1 MSPGGSSPSWAPAA
15 TARTSAAPGARSSSC
30 AAPSAPT
37 ARGGAAGAST
47 SSTAPGPCS
56 TASPRSARTC
66 ARPTCAAPRSGSGRA
81 RTQTA
86 AGGRRLPR
94 TTPSRSPARG
104 RARPRRRRG
113 RSSGSW
119 PRTGP
124 RARPCSAAST
134 TSSARRARRA
144 RGASAS
150 SPARASRATST
161 SATTS
166 TGTTSRSWRSGGT
179 RGWREGRRGDERRHR
194 ASAGLRAAVR
204 APADGVGRGAGHPA
218 READGGPRRAGDGD
232 RAPVRGRG
240 DAGGD
245 GGRAAA
251 PRRGRRSRGDRHAA
265 GRHRDRGRSLEAGQ
279 HLRARPPRHRAALPG
294 LRAEARL
301 LRGHRG
307 AHDRRRL
314 GARGRRPRAARAA
327 GEALTDRLVRLLYHT
342 PFPKMAMKAHRR
354 LLEID
359 GRAVDDDAA
368 AASYRTQAAPGLAA
382 VARVGNTYTA
392 SLYLCLAALLEAE
405 GRTLA
410 GKRLGLF
417 SYGSGCCAE
426 FFTGGV
432 PEGVEAV
439 ADAGVGALLAG
450 RSFIDVPAYE
460 RLIRGGEAGGEPP
473 ADFAGEFVFT
483 GVKNQ
488 RREYA
493 RPGALAA

>member
-66 ARPTCAAPRSGSGRA
+66 ARPTCAAPSSGSGRA
-81 RTQTA
+81 RTPTA
-86 AGGRRLPR
+86 AGGRRSPR
-94 TTPSRSPARG
+94 TTTSRSPERA

-119 PRTGP
+119 PRTGS
-124 RARPCSAAST
+124 RARPCSAGST
-134 TSSARRARRA
+134 TSCARRARRA

-166 TGTTSRSWRSGGT
+166 TGTTSRSWRSDGT
-179 RGWREGRRGDERRHR
+179 HGWPEGRRGDERRHR
-194 ASAGLRAAVR
+194 ASFGLRAAVR
-204 APADGVGRGAGHPA
+204 PPLDGPGHGAGRPA

-232 RAPVRGRG
+232 RAAVRGRG
-240 DAGGD
+240 DAGGHR
-245 GGRAAA
+245 GRAPPA
-251 PRRGRRSRGDRHAA
+251 RRARRSRGDRHAA
-265 GRHRDRGRSLEAGQ
+265 GRHRDRRRSLEAGQ

-301 LRGHRG
+301 LRRHRG

-314 GARGRRPRAARAA
+314 GARGRRPRAA
-327 GEALTDRLVRLLYHT
+327 GEALSDRLVRLLYHT

-359 GRAVDDDAA
+359 GRAVTEDAA

-410 GKRLGLF
+410 GERLGLF

-426 FFTGGV
+426 FFTGSV

-450 RSFIDVPAYE
+450 RTFIDVPAYE
-460 RLIRGGEAGGEPP
+460 RLVRGGEAGGEPP